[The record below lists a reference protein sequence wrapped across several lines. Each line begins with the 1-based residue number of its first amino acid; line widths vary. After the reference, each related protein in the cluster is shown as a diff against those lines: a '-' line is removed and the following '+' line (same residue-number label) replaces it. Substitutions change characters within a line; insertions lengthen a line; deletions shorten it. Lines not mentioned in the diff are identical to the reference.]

1 MNSDDAIANAGRE
14 QTPEMSFVSRGG
26 LKLLHAIRTW
36 NLDVRGKVCADL
48 GCSTGGFTDC
58 LLKHGAA
65 RVHSVDTGYGVIDY
79 RLRTN
84 PAVHVMER
92 SNALHV
98 APAEPV
104 DVVVFDLS
112 WTPQRLAVPAA
123 LRWLKGDPAARMVS
137 LIKPHYED
145 KALAAKHRGLLP
157 DAEAARVAERVV
169 GEMGGLGVE
178 VLGWTASPIR
188 GGSQKKATSGNVEYL
203 ALLRVAR

>member
-1 MNSDDAIANAGRE
+1 MNSDDAIANAGHE
-14 QTPEMSFVSRGG
+14 QSPPMSFVSRGG

-36 NLDVRGKVCADL
+36 NLDVRGRICADL

-58 LLKHGAA
+58 LLRHGAV

-84 PAVHVMER
+84 PAVNVMER

-104 DVVVFDLS
+104 DIVVFDLS
-112 WTPQRLAVPAA
+112 WTPQKLAVPAS
-123 LRWLKGDPAARMVS
+123 LRWLKTEPTARIVS

-145 KALAAKHRGLLP
+145 KAMAAMHRGLLP
-157 DAEAARVAERVV
+157 DAEAALVAERVV
-169 GEMGGLGVE
+169 GQLPALGVE

-188 GGSQKKATSGNVEYL
+188 GGSQKTATSGNMEYL
-203 ALLRVAR
+203 ALLKRA